1 MTIRTG
7 KAKRDRQNGTDRQ
20 ESQAGQAE
28 WEGRTELAEQDI
40 FIGTGLTGQIEQ
52 GKKNGTDRKGQTE
65 SDRQNG
71 TSRTGKAE
79 REKQKR
85 DTQ

>member
-1 MTIRTG
+1 MGQTDR
-7 KAKRDRQNGTDRQ
+7 KVRLDRQNGKAERNWQNRT
-20 ESQAGQAE
+20 SLSGQA
-28 WEGRTELAEQDI
+28 
-40 FIGTGLTGQIEQ
+40 LTGQIEQ